1 MTTLNTLPNL
11 RQLRSAT
18 AIWTGCGL
26 AFVAAMAL
34 IIIGPAR
41 LMAQIE
47 GERGI
52 PPLAVSHDIEV
63 DGLTVNTTGKT
74 AQEARIAGWAE
85 AKRMAWK
92 KLGGPE
98 MADGQIDSMVS
109 AVVIGNEQIGP
120 HRYIATL
127 GVIFDRTRAGQFV
140 GGGDGTGDSGPVQ
153 HSAPLLTLP
162 ILYSGGATQVFE
174 VRGPWQAAWAQFNAG
189 ASVIDYVRPSGS
201 GGDSLLL
208 TAGQASR
215 RSRLWWGNVLD
226 QFSASDVIM
235 PVAQLERQW
244 PGGPVRGRFTARFG
258 PDNTFL
264 GSFELTASDEAH
276 LPAMLAEAV
285 VRMDRLYTDALVGG
299 RLHPDPTLNANN
311 PALDPAIAALI
322 AASAQKEAAAATSA
336 PVVVTP
342 DGSPAPAPSATASA
356 AVTTITVQFASPDA
370 RTVDTA
376 LGS

>member
-98 MADGQIDSMVS
+98 MA
-109 AVVIGNEQIGP
+109 
-120 HRYIATL
+120 
-127 GVIFDRTRAGQFV
+127 
-140 GGGDGTGDSGPVQ
+140 
-153 HSAPLLTLP
+153 
-162 ILYSGGATQVFE
+162 
-174 VRGPWQAAWAQFNAG
+174 
-189 ASVIDYVRPSGS
+189 
-201 GGDSLLL
+201 
-208 TAGQASR
+208 
-215 RSRLWWGNVLD
+215 
-226 QFSASDVIM
+226 
-235 PVAQLERQW
+235 
-244 PGGPVRGRFTARFG
+244 
-258 PDNTFL
+258 
-264 GSFELTASDEAH
+264 
-276 LPAMLAEAV
+276 
-285 VRMDRLYTDALVGG
+285 
-299 RLHPDPTLNANN
+299 
-311 PALDPAIAALI
+311 
-322 AASAQKEAAAATSA
+322 
-336 PVVVTP
+336 
-342 DGSPAPAPSATASA
+342 
-356 AVTTITVQFASPDA
+356 
-370 RTVDTA
+370 
-376 LGS
+376 